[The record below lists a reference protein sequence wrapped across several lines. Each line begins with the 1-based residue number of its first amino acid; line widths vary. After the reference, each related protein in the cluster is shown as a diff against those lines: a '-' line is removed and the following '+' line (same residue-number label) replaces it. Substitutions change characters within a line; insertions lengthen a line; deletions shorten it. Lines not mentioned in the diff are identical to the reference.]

1 VLNKNNKEDSF
12 LIKNDNIE
20 DFANKIVQLI
30 ENENQR
36 IEMGLKAKENIKQF
50 YPEIIIKQ
58 WDTLFKSLI

>member
-1 VLNKNNKEDSF
+1 MLNKNNKEDSF